1 MSRVDGTITV
11 MLDKKMDSDARHH
24 CNILPADGETN
35 IREPL
40 RAGHLCSGLGL
51 GNFCIFPIIQ
61 KNTKFK
67 GSADGSPTQYP
78 TQHQTHP
85 NPPIEANDT
94 DLHR

>member
-1 MSRVDGTITV
+1 MMWMCVLGRGRRSLTAVGGSDGPVTLSCLDVPHPMRFKPGGSR
-11 MLDKKMDSDARHH
+11 
-24 CNILPADGETN
+24 
-35 IREPL
+35 
-40 RAGHLCSGLGL
+40 GLGL
-51 GNFCIFPIIQ
+51 GNFRIFPIIQ